1 MDVRAPKWPVDYV
14 VKARAAN
21 RRHGVQ
27 PGEVGRVEASSTWLH
42 LKGEPMSREV
52 KGGEQ
57 WLPALPALE
66 TSFTC
71 TCWLVRNFLHGALF
85 SLRE

>member
-1 MDVRAPKWPVDYV
+1 MDKAVKKYFSDRGLDAV
-14 VKARAAN
+14 VGRGEA
-21 RRHGVQ
+21 
-27 PGEVGRVEASSTWLH
+27 EVGRVKASSTWLH
-42 LKGEPMSREV
+42 LKREPMSREV

-85 SLRE
+85 SLRD